1 MASIRTQQSHMFG
14 NRKVRSRT
22 KKEMNQAQPFHVDP
36 LGEVMFVKPTTNSSV
51 SATDTESYSVSDVS
65 DSTGGSDEQQRLH
78 SITTG
83 QHTVL
88 ELTDTSSA
96 TTTQTTTTK
105 SILKP
110 SYSQPMINDSKRAW
124 KVLPKPDTKAII
136 TRSPSLPEI
145 RLAIKQQR
153 KEEFNVRFG
162 TVQIRSYVQT
172 IGDNPSVSYGP
183 PISLDWEYEEH
194 QDVQLDDYE
203 LARGPKRTL
212 RQMVLSY
219 YHRKNVLAWQYGFS
233 EEELKLAKKQANRAK
248 LRREITRSLLPVMRA
263 EAAVESM
270 ARKAKRIL
278 T

>member
-1 MASIRTQQSHMFG
+1 MFG